1 MAEETDAQREA
12 RWRAESDANSVA
24 EAAAV
29 NSDPKRLKAA
39 KTAAKKMQVE
49 EKKRAAEAVLRSNAL
64 TNLATGNM
72 TQTSTPKAKSNPH
85 PKPKSKPKPT
95 PKMKPKAKVVTKKKT
110 VTKTKPK
117 PKKAAPKPKA
127 KPRAATPRRT
137 AKKKR

>member
-1 MAEETDAQREA
+1 MAQETDAQREA

-72 TQTSTPKAKSNPH
+72 TQTSTPKAKAA
-85 PKPKSKPKPT
+85 PKPKAKPKPT